1 MGPEN
6 THLSP
11 FCSRKTFPPMCFLK
25 WVHFRVPSRA
35 VMGATACSDVKQ
47 LFSLFPTAKLLT
59 EFPPL
64 QQQGCFSEHENL
76 CSFGRKITH
85 GFHAVRATVP
95 NSGHL
100 KRASS
105 QKGWVPPLF
114 GSLGVVG
121 GVIYLYTNQ
130 IYVVKP
136 EMVKVINLGVYG
148 N

>member
-59 EFPPL
+59 EFPPI
-64 QQQGCFSEHENL
+64 QQLGCCRSMKTYARSDGKSRMVFMLSEPLSQTVATSNVQV
-76 CSFGRKITH
+76 RKKD
-85 GFHAVRATVP
+85 GY
-95 NSGHL
+95 
-100 KRASS
+100 
-105 QKGWVPPLF
+105 PPFLDPREWW
-114 GSLGVVG
+114 G
-121 GVIYLYTNQ
+121 GLYIYIRTKFML
-130 IYVVKP
+130 
-136 EMVKVINLGVYG
+136 
-148 N
+148 

>member
-59 EFPPL
+59 EFPPF
-64 QQQGCFSEHENL
+64 QQQGCFRSMKTYARSDGKSRMVFMLSEPLSQTVATSNVQV
-76 CSFGRKITH
+76 RKKD
-85 GFHAVRATVP
+85 GY
-95 NSGHL
+95 
-100 KRASS
+100 
-105 QKGWVPPLF
+105 PPFLDPWEWW
-114 GSLGVVG
+114 G
-121 GVIYLYTNQ
+121 GLYTY
-130 IYVVKP
+130 IRTKF
-136 EMVKVINLGVYG
+136 ML
-148 N
+148 